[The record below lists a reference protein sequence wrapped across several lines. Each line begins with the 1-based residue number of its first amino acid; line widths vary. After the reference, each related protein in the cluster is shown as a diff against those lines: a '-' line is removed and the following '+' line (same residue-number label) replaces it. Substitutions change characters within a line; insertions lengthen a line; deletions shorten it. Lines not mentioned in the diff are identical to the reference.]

1 MADKTLLDL
10 VIENPHGL
18 GEAPPEPQQPKVFFD
33 EQGQPYDEQGR
44 RIKVE
49 APADPTLGESLLNIA
64 ESPAKMLVGAVS
76 EPISALQRLAENS
89 VDENG
94 GIAIPNPE
102 NPQNQQD
109 VLTGLLSLYG
119 GNALNPGRLMEGAA
133 AKAATQDAQMARSLT
148 AAYPG
153 ETAAM
158 SHLPPDMWQSVA
170 ETNVNPSLTGS
181 GFNRALAAS
190 SGYDFGAANVAGKVP
205 LDAYERAALDQEWRN
220 KVRTTGELF
229 SDTGKP
235 SLMGS
240 AIAGAEGNT
249 QIQGF
254 RGSNQARPVDAPRSR
269 YWASTSPEVASGYAT
284 SPYGF
289 DAPNVTPVN
298 FNFENPMTV
307 DAGGSYWAQ
316 IPHNGGTT
324 TTDNLARLAEAN
336 GHDGLIVR
344 NVLDEMAGEGLP
356 ADSILA
362 LKRGTVTSPLTGET
376 LFSDTGKPSLF
387 GSAVAGAEGNAPIRA
402 YRGKP
407 DAEQLF
413 PEPQSPANRRLLM
426 QTGNPEMVWGSSSP
440 DVAGTYAGAFD
451 NGFGVS
457 SDDLTT
463 PFVGA
468 MAPMDLSFEN
478 PMRVDAQGRSW
489 NNIPNPSGGAVPVT
503 TDTLANIALQRGHD
517 GLVVEN
523 VLDRAGGKIGEPATT
538 YAALKRGTVTS
549 PLTGETLFSDTG
561 QPSLVGAAVAGE
573 KAPPISAFHATNA
586 DFNRF
591 DPAFT
596 DEVGFHFGNKDQAQ
610 TRQMVKGGITSFINP
625 WSDWRTIP
633 VNIETQ
639 NPASL
644 SRDVQRFTGER
655 VANQLVRDGI
665 APPSLLE
672 DIAGASPEQQ
682 TKYVRDWLVS
692 NGYDA
697 VKYPNNFEG
706 GGAPSYMALGTG
718 NVRHAK
724 TGEVLY
730 AGTPFVPTQDGQEQP
745 SSLVDIGLL
754 AQSDQRPGNYLKKRM
769 DQPYQPAPGE
779 DFQYTPI
786 TPEIEQKL
794 REFRE
799 PLMDRLMQQN
809 PKMPRW
815 EARQKVN
822 EMQEYKDY
830 KNSIV
835 KPQPF
840 NPQP

>member
-94 GIAIPNPE
+94 GIAIPNPD
-102 NPQNQQD
+102 NPQNRED
-109 VLTGLLSLYG
+109 VITGLLSLAG
-119 GNALNPGRLMEGAA
+119 GNALNPAASVPKGALASGALRDVARVEAPRSLDVGRMREAQAAQSTDLSSLFSDLRARGMLHSDTPMPRRSPDAAVDTWNQERQFENAFADKPLQPGEAIHATYPDDPSRFLSRFNHDGRVYEAEGSLGKDGTAELDWIGPADASTPKSTDANTLGRGALKAWRDSFIQQFPDTNSFSGERISGARRAANDTANPRQTVSALFSDQLPSLYGAA
-133 AKAATQDAQMARSLT
+133 I
-148 AAYPG
+148 
-153 ETAAM
+153 
-158 SHLPPDMWQSVA
+158 
-170 ETNVNPSLTGS
+170 
-181 GFNRALAAS
+181 
-190 SGYDFGAANVAGKVP
+190 AG
-205 LDAYERAALDQEWRN
+205 ERAAAN
-220 KVRTTGELF
+220 PVR
-229 SDTGKP
+229 
-235 SLMGS
+235 
-240 AIAGAEGNT
+240 
-249 QIQGF
+249 
-254 RGSNQARPVDAPRSR
+254 
-269 YWASTSPEVASGYAT
+269 
-284 SPYGF
+284 
-289 DAPNVTPVN
+289 
-298 FNFENPMTV
+298 
-307 DAGGSYWAQ
+307 
-316 IPHNGGTT
+316 
-324 TTDNLARLAEAN
+324 
-336 GHDGLIVR
+336 
-344 NVLDEMAGEGLP
+344 
-356 ADSILA
+356 
-362 LKRGTVTSPLTGET
+362 
-376 LFSDTGKPSLF
+376 
-387 GSAVAGAEGNAPIRA
+387 
-402 YRGKP
+402 
-407 DAEQLF
+407 
-413 PEPQSPANRRLLM
+413 
-426 QTGNPEMVWGSSSP
+426 
-440 DVAGTYAGAFD
+440 
-451 NGFGVS
+451 
-457 SDDLTT
+457 
-463 PFVGA
+463 
-468 MAPMDLSFEN
+468 
-478 PMRVDAQGRSW
+478 
-489 NNIPNPSGGAVPVT
+489 
-503 TDTLANIALQRGHD
+503 
-517 GLVVEN
+517 
-523 VLDRAGGKIGEPATT
+523 
-538 YAALKRGTVTS
+538 
-549 PLTGETLFSDTG
+549 
-561 QPSLVGAAVAGE
+561 
-573 KAPPISAFHATNA
+573 AFHSTNA
-586 DFNRF
+586 DFERF

-718 NVRHAK
+718 NVKHAK

-730 AGTPFVPTQDGQEQP
+730 SGAPSVPVQDDQEQP

-754 AQSDQRPGNYLKKRM
+754 AQSDQRPGNYLKKGM

>member
-1 MADKTLLDL
+1 
-10 VIENPHGL
+10 
-18 GEAPPEPQQPKVFFD
+18 
-33 EQGQPYDEQGR
+33 
-44 RIKVE
+44 
-49 APADPTLGESLLNIA
+49 
-64 ESPAKMLVGAVS
+64 
-76 EPISALQRLAENS
+76 
-89 VDENG
+89 
-94 GIAIPNPE
+94 
-102 NPQNQQD
+102 
-109 VLTGLLSLYG
+109 
-119 GNALNPGRLMEGAA
+119 
-133 AKAATQDAQMARSLT
+133 
-148 AAYPG
+148 
-153 ETAAM
+153 
-158 SHLPPDMWQSVA
+158 MWQSVA

-336 GHDGLIVR
+336 GHDGLIVQ

-356 ADSILA
+356 ADSIL
-362 LKRGTVTSPLTGET
+362 
-376 LFSDTGKPSLF
+376 
-387 GSAVAGAEGNAPIRA
+387 
-402 YRGKP
+402 
-407 DAEQLF
+407 
-413 PEPQSPANRRLLM
+413 
-426 QTGNPEMVWGSSSP
+426 
-440 DVAGTYAGAFD
+440 
-451 NGFGVS
+451 
-457 SDDLTT
+457 
-463 PFVGA
+463 
-468 MAPMDLSFEN
+468 
-478 PMRVDAQGRSW
+478 
-489 NNIPNPSGGAVPVT
+489 
-503 TDTLANIALQRGHD
+503 
-517 GLVVEN
+517 
-523 VLDRAGGKIGEPATT
+523 
-538 YAALKRGTVTS
+538 ALKRGTVTS

-655 VANQLVRDGI
+655 VAKQLVRDGI
-665 APPSLLE
+665 APPSLLD
-672 DIAGASPEQQ
+672 DISGASPEQQ

-706 GGAPSYMALGTG
+706 GGAPSYMTLGTG
-718 NVRHAK
+718 NVKHAK

-730 AGTPFVPTQDGQEQP
+730 SGAPFVPAQNDEGQP
-745 SSLVDIGLL
+745 LSLADLALL
-754 AQSDQRPGNYLKKRM
+754 SGSR
-769 DQPYQPAPGE
+769 
-779 DFQYTPI
+779 
-786 TPEIEQKL
+786 
-794 REFRE
+794 
-799 PLMDRLMQQN
+799 
-809 PKMPRW
+809 
-815 EARQKVN
+815 
-822 EMQEYKDY
+822 
-830 KNSIV
+830 
-835 KPQPF
+835 
-840 NPQP
+840 